1 MENWKKYLIIAAVV
15 VAVIIAVVL
24 YFSFTPTWAS
34 LQVVFSG
41 IGGLL
46 VGGAAVWAYYRYIKK
61 N

>member
-15 VAVIIAVVL
+15 VAVVIAVVL
-24 YFSFTPTWAS
+24 YFSFTPAWAS

-46 VGGAAVWAYYRYIKK
+46 VGSAAVWAYYRYIKK
-61 N
+61 S